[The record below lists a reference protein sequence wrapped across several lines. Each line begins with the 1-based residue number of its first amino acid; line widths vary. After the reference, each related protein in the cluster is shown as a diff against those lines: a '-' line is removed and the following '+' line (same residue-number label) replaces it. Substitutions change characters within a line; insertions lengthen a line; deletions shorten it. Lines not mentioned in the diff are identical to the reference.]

1 MHAAQLVA
9 VAQAFICSVVLT
21 QVPEELARRL
31 KDPDADTRRLAAE
44 EAGKRKVE
52 SAIPALAGLLED
64 ADAKVRRAAADALVR
79 IGPRAAPALAGALR
93 STAEEARL
101 AAVSAL
107 YQLAGLKEKPTKEVL
122 DALSAALKDGN
133 IDVRI
138 HAASTLGRFG
148 ANARGELPALFTAAK
163 DTSNLGQIV
172 RKDFSSSVTEAAIQ
186 ASLKIDPDCGAAL
199 AKAALP
205 DLIAALKSKDQAVVQ
220 AAGFALA
227 ELGPHAKPA
236 VPALQ
241 EAQKTAKGF
250 AASAVTDAL
259 KAVGGREALKSL
271 FDLVK
276 DRKAPL
282 EKRLDALR
290 ELARTRSPDDKV
302 VSVLIEALEDPEP
315 RIRVEAA
322 DAVPRFAAKAK
333 KAIPLLLGM
342 LDDEDAA
349 KIAARTRKGSSDLIA
364 EVLQRFGKDAVPGLI
379 GVLEDDKKSPLA
391 RFRAA
396 RALAGLG
403 RKAKSALPALE
414 AGVKD
419 ARLAIAVESAC
430 GYVRAGG
437 DIDKALPV
445 LREGLKNRV
454 PFIAWTAAYAVERLG
469 ARAKATAPDLKALL
483 EHKEREVRI
492 IAARALS
499 GMGSAARPA
508 VPAMA
513 ALLKSEDGRQ
523 RFQVI
528 HALEKLG
535 PDARAALPVLI
546 ERLDDLEQVFPQPV
560 LVTIGNLGPAAKDA
574 VPALLKLLENKERH
588 LTDDAVET
596 LSRIGPAAKA
606 AVPRLI
612 TRLKHKNEYS
622 RARAAR
628 ALGQIGPDPKEAIPD
643 LKKLL
648 KDESKMVRVWAAFA
662 LVRITRDGKSHLP
675 LLLELWG
682 EDRAEA
688 RRFMDSVDFDLAQAF
703 ELLGAEARP
712 ALDLLLRALL
722 DEKTAP
728 GTHQH
733 VARALG
739 QFHDDAEKIVPGLI
753 TLLQRDAKRYDRIR
767 NCQHAAEALG
777 LLGPKARAAV
787 PHLRKLLDD
796 EEDEIVEAALRALE
810 KIEGK

>member
-1 MHAAQLVA
+1 MHAAQFVA
-9 VAQAFICSVVLT
+9 VAQVVVFSLALT

-64 ADAKVRRAAADALVR
+64 ADAKVRRAAVDALVR

-93 STAEEARL
+93 STTEAARL

-107 YQLAGLKEKPTKEVL
+107 HRLAGPKEKPTKEVL

-148 ANARGELPALFTAAK
+148 ANARGALPALFNAAR

-172 RKDFSSSVTEAAIQ
+172 RKGLSSSVTEAAIQ
-186 ASLKIDPDCGAAL
+186 ASLKIDPDCGAVL

-205 DLIAALKSKDQAVVQ
+205 ALIAAVKSKDQAVVQ
-220 AAGFALA
+220 AAGYALA

-250 AASAVTDAL
+250 AASAVTAAL
-259 KAVGGREALKSL
+259 KAVGDREALKSL

-302 VSVLIEALEDPEP
+302 VSLIIEALEDPEP
-315 RIRVEAA
+315 QIRVQAA
-322 DAVPRFAAKAK
+322 DIVPRFAAKAK

-342 LDDEDAA
+342 LDDEDVA
-349 KIAARTRKGSSDLIA
+349 KVAARTDKGSDLIA
-364 EVLQRFGKDAVPGLI
+364 EVLQRFGKDAVAGLV
-379 GVLEDDKKSPLA
+379 GVLEDGKKSPLA
-391 RFRAA
+391 RFRAT
-396 RALAGLG
+396 RALAGMG
-403 RKAKSALPALE
+403 RKARSALPALE
-414 AGVKD
+414 AALKD
-419 ARLAIAVESAC
+419 RLLPIAVESAC
-430 GYVRAGG
+430 AYVRVGG
-437 DIDKALPV
+437 EIDRALPV
-445 LREGLKNRV
+445 LREGLKHRE
-454 PFIAWTAAYAVERLG
+454 PFIAWTAGYAVERLG
-469 ARAKATAPDLKALL
+469 PRAKATVPDLKALL
-483 EHKEREVRI
+483 EHEEREVRI
-492 IAARALS
+492 IAARAL
-499 GMGSAARPA
+499 GRLGPAARPA

-513 ALLKSEDGRQ
+513 ALLKSDDARQ

-528 HALEKLG
+528 DALEKLG
-535 PDARAALPVLI
+535 PDARTALPVLI
-546 ERLDDLEQVFPQPV
+546 ERLKDLEQVFPQPV
-560 LVTIGNLGPAAKDA
+560 LVTIGNLGPAGKDA
-574 VPALLKLLENKERH
+574 VPALLKLLEKAERH
-588 LTDDAVET
+588 LADDTVQT
-596 LSRIGPAAKA
+596 LGRIGAEAKA

-612 TRLKHKNEYS
+612 VRLKYKNEYS
-622 RARAAR
+622 RACAAR
-628 ALGQIGPDPKEAIPD
+628 ALGQIGPDAKEAIPD
-643 LKKLL
+643 LNKLL
-648 KDESKMVRVWAAFA
+648 KDERKMVRVWAAFA
-662 LVRITRDGKSHLP
+662 LVRITRDGKSYLP
-675 LLLELWG
+675 RLLELWG
-682 EDRAEA
+682 ESDAEA
-688 RRFMDSVDFDLAQAF
+688 GRFMGSVDFDLAQAF

-712 ALDLLLRALL
+712 ALDLLLRALQ
-722 DEKTAP
+722 DEQTAP
-728 GTHQH
+728 RTHQH

-739 QFHDDAEKIVPGLI
+739 HFHDDAEKIVPGLI
-753 TLLQRDAKRYDRIR
+753 ALLQRKAKSYARIS

-777 LLGPKARAAV
+777 MLGPKARAAV

-796 EEDEIVEAALRALE
+796 EEDEIVEAALSALE